1 MGVADIVTAEY
12 MSDNAV
18 FADAFNFLMFNGEK
32 IVNPESL
39 QAIDTKEITL
49 PFNLNDEDETLEP
62 VQKYR
67 DVLKSTVMR
76 YNDDAAYVLLGIE
89 NQTHVHY
96 AMPVRNMIYDSL
108 QFGKQVSE
116 VAAKHKRNKEHKGAA
131 EYLSGFHKDDELIP
145 VITLVIN
152 FDPEE
157 WDGPTSLHDMMRS
170 ADPIVLKYTPDYK
183 LNLIDP
189 SFISEEELKKF
200 STDLGEVLTLI
211 KYSKDAKKFREYA
224 LNNKDLTLDQQAA
237 RVVNVITDLNISIS
251 DGEEEIKMCDAMKQ
265 IIAEENA
272 IAANAAVLQNNIR
285 FVLKGKIS
293 VEDAAEACNL
303 SVDDFLKKKE
313 EYEKIKH

>member
-108 QFGKQVSE
+108 QFGKQ
-116 VAAKHKRNKEHKGAA
+116 GIC
-131 EYLSGFHKDDELIP
+131 F
-145 VITLVIN
+145 
-152 FDPEE
+152 
-157 WDGPTSLHDMMRS
+157 
-170 ADPIVLKYTPDYK
+170 
-183 LNLIDP
+183 
-189 SFISEEELKKF
+189 
-200 STDLGEVLTLI
+200 
-211 KYSKDAKKFREYA
+211 
-224 LNNKDLTLDQQAA
+224 
-237 RVVNVITDLNISIS
+237 
-251 DGEEEIKMCDAMKQ
+251 C
-265 IIAEENA
+265 
-272 IAANAAVLQNNIR
+272 
-285 FVLKGKIS
+285 
-293 VEDAAEACNL
+293 
-303 SVDDFLKKKE
+303 
-313 EYEKIKH
+313 